1 MKNAVSKGSV
11 WVLLGCVTGY
21 FVYAS
26 CGKEVTADESM
37 PCMSLDT
44 ITELTGNNSV
54 WTEHLGNDTTVMA
67 FPDLFANYWTYSFK
81 NPGQNIGIRIN
92 GEFGNCRYLNY
103 AVYKVPSSRS
113 MSSLKDVD
121 ILTDCGNDNPFILQN
136 NNGSRLYRI
145 HILPDYETD
154 DQSWWNVIKY
164 DADAD
169 SISVFL
175 RYYLPEGDK
184 YASVELP
191 KVEAF
196 STITGETLPLPE
208 SFSLKDIR
216 FNFENISTLL
226 TSFFKVETVPDKIIR
241 FYNINSDYFFAN
253 PDNLYL
259 ATPITKNEN
268 EVYMIRFKSP
278 SYASD
283 MEDNSTANVRYWSIT
298 QSDVST
304 RSFSGLRDE
313 EAIIAGDGYV
323 NIVIAEDTP
332 QNRSK
337 AAGLNF
343 MPWNV
348 KSGKMIL
355 IYRNM
360 LTKSGFTGA
369 FTRVPKLDGSNSLN
383 VFIQAAD
390 AFIGDYAPKGKR
402 MITDEYLENFGGFTV
417 SY

>member
-1 MKNAVSKGSV
+1 MKNGVAKRSV
-11 WVLLGCVTGY
+11 WILWVYAAGI
-21 FVYAS
+21 FVYTS
-26 CGKEVTADESM
+26 CGKEITADEGA
-37 PCMSLDT
+37 PCISGDT
-44 ITELTGNNSV
+44 ITELTGNNTV
-54 WTEHLGNDTTVMA
+54 WTEYLGNDTTVMA
-67 FPDLFANYWTYSFK
+67 FPDLYANYWTYSFIH
-81 NPGQNIGIRIN
+81 PDENIGLRIN
-92 GEFGNCRYLNY
+92 GEFGDCRYMNY
-103 AVYKVPSSRS
+103 TVYNVPSSKS
-113 MSSLKDVD
+113 LASLKDAD
-121 ILTDCGNDNPFILQN
+121 IITDCGNDNPFMLQS
-136 NNGSRLYRI
+136 NNGSKLYRI
-145 HILPDYETD
+145 HILPDHVTD

-164 DADAD
+164 EDDAD

-175 RYYLPEGDK
+175 RYYLPEGDE

-191 KVEAF
+191 KIEAF
-196 STITGETLPLPE
+196 NTVTGETVPLPE
-208 SFSLKDIR
+208 SFSLKDIH
-216 FNFENISTLL
+216 FNFDNINTLL

-241 FYNINSDYFFAN
+241 FYNISSDLFFAN

-283 MEDNSTANVRYWSIT
+283 IEDISAANVRYWSVT
-298 QSDVST
+298 QSDIST
-304 RSFSGLRDE
+304 RSFSGLKDE

-323 NIVIAEDTP
+323 NIVIADDTP
-332 QNRSK
+332 ENRSK

-369 FTRVPKLDGSNSLN
+369 FTKVPKLDGSNSLN
-383 VFIQAAD
+383 VFLQAAD

-402 MITDEYLENFGGFTV
+402 MTTDEYLENFGGFTV